1 MNEELKEK
9 ANEMLLK
16 LLTGMEQAGDFAM
29 AELPEV
35 IEQLILYKAV
45 YHTSIFLFCLVALPI
60 VVYKTYKLQIEYD
73 EVPVF
78 PFGIS
83 FAMILIIGICVNF
96 DDMIMVCFAPKLYLL
111 EYARGLV
118 G

>member
-9 ANEMLLK
+9 ANDMLLK

-35 IEQLILYKAV
+35 IEQLIMYKAV
-45 YHTSIFLFCLVALPI
+45 YHTWIFLSCLVALTI
-60 VVYKTYKLQIEYD
+60 VVYKTYKLQIECD

-78 PFGIS
+78 IFGI
-83 FAMILIIGICVNF
+83 FLAIPLMMGICFNF
-96 DDMIMVCFAPKLYLL
+96 NDMIMVWFAPKLYLL